1 MELFTAPHTVTT
13 TTAATASGDTP
24 ASATNDTAPIPT
36 APSSAT
42 PEERESSTAAHVP
55 IETHFASR
63 EELLTYVHEFT
74 VSHGY
79 AVVIQKSNVPRG
91 QVWLRCDLGGS
102 YRNTLKLAPDARKR
116 KCSSRLQNCPF
127 QLYARRLPDSQWLLK
142 IQNAH
147 HNHDVAADPEQ
158 LVAHPVARRLTLA
171 QKKLV
176 DDLTEMGARPAL
188 IVEKMKQKFPDK
200 PIKVQDIY
208 NTRNYIRR
216 ERSAG
221 RVPFPELEEATVL
234 SSNANEKP
242 QNEAHANGGATS
254 TPATTRASESSEV
267 APSESTSKAPA
278 MPSTTSSSA
287 PSVSAGNKKSGATAM
302 TIVTKKQLQKLLG
315 ETSDVFPSWHVRTQ
329 RQFLSQLESL
339 LAKCKQQSSKSNG
352 NSGSTT
358 MGRHEPPRTRGRQQ
372 RMRPSEGDRAADPQT
387 EGAASAPP
395 PPPVSPPQD
404 LGCSPPGSPLGVD
417 ANGLE

>member
-1 MELFTAPHTVTT
+1 MATSSSSSSAPAAVTT
-13 TTAATASGDTP
+13 TTAATPTASGDTP
-24 ASATNDTAPIPT
+24 ASTTNDTAPIPI
-36 APSSAT
+36 APSSTT
-42 PEERESSTAAHVP
+42 PEERESSTAANVP

-63 EELLTYVHEFT
+63 EELLTYVHDFT

-142 IQNAH
+142 VQNAN

-176 DDLTEMGARPAL
+176 DELTGMGARPAL

-208 NTRNYIRR
+208 NARNYIRR

-221 RVPFPELEEATVL
+221 RVPFPELEEALVQ
-234 SSNANEKP
+234 SSNANEKRT
-242 QNEAHANGGATS
+242 QEEASDSGGATLTS
-254 TPATTRASESSEV
+254 AASRVSGGSEAT
-267 APSESTSKAPA
+267 PSETTSKAPA
-278 MPSTTSSSA
+278 VPLTSSSA
-287 PSVSAGNKKSGATAM
+287 SSGNKKGSATGV

-315 ETSDVFPSWHVRTQ
+315 ETADAFPSWHVRTQ

-339 LAKCKQQSSKSNG
+339 LTKCKQQSSNNNG
-352 NSGSTT
+352 GNGSTT
-358 MGRHEPPRTRGRQQ
+358 TGRREPPRTRGRQQ
-372 RMRPSEGDRAADPQT
+372 RMRPSEGDGVSGPQT
-387 EGAASAPP
+387 EDAASAPP

-417 ANGLE
+417 AN